1 METRCDDQSS
11 RYSGANSQSEGQRQK
26 SDHQTPANMSL
37 LEKLGLTKQSMEK
50 MLGVVAV
57 AKKNKIKRY
66 RRYETV
72 PADIREAILGEHSS
86 YTCRELAKK
95 YGISASTI
103 WDIRDSKSKIE

>member
-1 METRCDDQSS
+1 
-11 RYSGANSQSEGQRQK
+11 
-26 SDHQTPANMSL
+26 MSL
-37 LEKLGLTKQSMEK
+37 LEKLGLSKESMEK

-72 PADIREAILGEHSS
+72 PKDIREAIIKEHSS

-95 YGISASTI
+95 YGISSSTI
-103 WDIRDSKSKIE
+103 WDIRESKSKIE

>member
-1 METRCDDQSS
+1 M
-11 RYSGANSQSEGQRQK
+11 N
-26 SDHQTPANMSL
+26 L

-57 AKKNKIKRY
+57 AKKTKIKRY

-72 PADIREAILGEHSS
+72 PADIREAIIKEHPS

-95 YGISASTI
+95 YGISSSTI
-103 WDIRDSKSKIE
+103 WDIRDSKSKTE

>member
-1 METRCDDQSS
+1 
-11 RYSGANSQSEGQRQK
+11 
-26 SDHQTPANMSL
+26 MSL

-72 PADIREAILGEHSS
+72 PADIRKAILEEHST
-86 YTCRELAKK
+86 YTGRELAKK

>member
-1 METRCDDQSS
+1 VEGHETV
-11 RYSGANSQSEGQRQK
+11 
-26 SDHQTPANMSL
+26 SL
-37 LEKLGLTKQSMEK
+37 LEKLGLSKQSMEK

-72 PADIREAILGEHSS
+72 PKDIREAILKENPS

-95 YGISASTI
+95 YGISSSTI
-103 WDIRDSKSKIE
+103 WDIRESKSKTE

>member
-1 METRCDDQSS
+1 
-11 RYSGANSQSEGQRQK
+11 
-26 SDHQTPANMSL
+26 MSL
-37 LEKLGLTKQSMEK
+37 LEKLGLSKQSMEK

-72 PADIREAILGEHSS
+72 PADIRKAILAENAT

-103 WDIRDSKSKIE
+103 WDIRDSKSKIK

>member
-1 METRCDDQSS
+1 
-11 RYSGANSQSEGQRQK
+11 
-26 SDHQTPANMSL
+26 MSL

-72 PADIREAILGEHSS
+72 PVDIRKAILGEHQS

-95 YGISASTI
+95 YGISSSTI
-103 WDIRDSKSKIE
+103 WDIRESKSKIE

>member
-1 METRCDDQSS
+1 
-11 RYSGANSQSEGQRQK
+11 
-26 SDHQTPANMSL
+26 MSI

-50 MLGVVAV
+50 MLGVIAV

-66 RRYETV
+66 RRYEAV
-72 PADIREAILGEHSS
+72 PANICEAILRENPS

-103 WDIRDSKSKIE
+103 WDIRKSKSKTE

>member
-1 METRCDDQSS
+1 
-11 RYSGANSQSEGQRQK
+11 
-26 SDHQTPANMSL
+26 MSL

-72 PADIREAILGEHSS
+72 PKDIREAILKENAT

-103 WDIRDSKSKIE
+103 WDIRDSKSKTE

>member
-1 METRCDDQSS
+1 
-11 RYSGANSQSEGQRQK
+11 
-26 SDHQTPANMSL
+26 MSL

-66 RRYETV
+66 RRYESV
-72 PADIREAILGEHSS
+72 PADIRKAILAENSS

-103 WDIRDSKSKIE
+103 WDIRDSKSKTE

>member
-1 METRCDDQSS
+1 MAGGKTV
-11 RYSGANSQSEGQRQK
+11 
-26 SDHQTPANMSL
+26 SL

-50 MLGVVAV
+50 MLGVVAA

-66 RRYETV
+66 RRYESV
-72 PADIREAILGEHSS
+72 PKDIREAILGEHSS

>member
-1 METRCDDQSS
+1 
-11 RYSGANSQSEGQRQK
+11 
-26 SDHQTPANMSL
+26 MSL

-50 MLGVVAV
+50 MLGVVAPL
-57 AKKNKIKRY
+57 KKVKRKSY

-72 PADIREAILGEHSS
+72 PADIREAILGENPS

-103 WDIRDSKSKIE
+103 WDIRESKSKIE

>member
-1 METRCDDQSS
+1 VETRFNDQRARCS
-11 RYSGANSQSEGQRQK
+11 RTNSPSEGQRAEL
-26 SDHQTPANMSL
+26 DYQTHTNMSL

-72 PADIREAILGEHSS
+72 PADIREAILKEHPS

-95 YGISASTI
+95 YGISSSTI
-103 WDIRDSKSKIE
+103 WDIRESKSRIE

>member
-1 METRCDDQSS
+1 
-11 RYSGANSQSEGQRQK
+11 
-26 SDHQTPANMSL
+26 MSL

-50 MLGVVAV
+50 MLGAV
-57 AKKNKIKRY
+57 APLKKTKIKRY

-72 PADIREAILGEHSS
+72 PADIREAILKENKS

-103 WDIRDSKSKIE
+103 WDIRESKSKTE

>member
-1 METRCDDQSS
+1 
-11 RYSGANSQSEGQRQK
+11 
-26 SDHQTPANMSL
+26 MSL

-66 RRYETV
+66 RRYESV
-72 PADIREAILGEHSS
+72 PADIREAILKEHPS

>member
-1 METRCDDQSS
+1 
-11 RYSGANSQSEGQRQK
+11 
-26 SDHQTPANMSL
+26 MSL

-66 RRYETV
+66 RRYESV
-72 PADIREAILGEHSS
+72 PADIREAILAENSS
-86 YTCRELAKK
+86 YTCRELSKK

-103 WDIRDSKSKIE
+103 YDIRDSKSKIE

>member
-1 METRCDDQSS
+1 
-11 RYSGANSQSEGQRQK
+11 
-26 SDHQTPANMSL
+26 MSL
-37 LEKLGLTKQSMEK
+37 LEKLGLSKESMEK

-66 RRYETV
+66 RRYESV
-72 PADIREAILGEHSS
+72 PKDIRKAILEEHSS